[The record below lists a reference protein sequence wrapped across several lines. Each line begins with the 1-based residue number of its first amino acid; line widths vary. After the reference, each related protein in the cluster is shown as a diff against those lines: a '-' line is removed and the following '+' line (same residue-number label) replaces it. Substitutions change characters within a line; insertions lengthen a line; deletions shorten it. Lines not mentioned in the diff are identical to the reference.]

1 MSKEKLP
8 NFNLNFLE
16 NNSGEVPYINISNSK
31 SNSSKNQNS
40 KTSSNNNRIFLTHN
54 NNSSSNSRKNQQNSS
69 PNLIEKKIFQNYNQ
83 NQSSSEIF
91 TFTDN
96 SLNNQFCD
104 TLLSLKNLSNA
115 SLSEDKKEVE
125 TQVKDCIDPK
135 IATPKKRTNNNAANL
150 INYRYKN
157 KATQKV
163 DNINGKNLMDYF
175 QYMKV
180 KVATEKK
187 KKNRNPSVDNISNN
201 TFKLNNKKL
210 TNINKSWN
218 KKNYGLSN
226 IKKQPIKN
234 INRDKSN
241 SNIKAN
247 CKKEI
252 KKKRA
257 NSNIKIS
264 SLKNLKNLFKLN
276 SFDFENLLNK
286 YFIPSKKNNINK
298 KKLSFMNIHNKN
310 INNNKNYII
319 NFNNVN
325 NNKKIKITPKSDS
338 DKRKLS
344 FSYLKIRESAQK
356 NLFHDNKPKKNE
368 EMNIN
373 QNINLIQ
380 KRFSARII
388 KKKQKY
394 SSNLFD
400 KNINNKNIF
409 IKLKPINKDSIENKK
424 NININ
429 KISNYNDIFKLT
441 DKTNNKNTQ
450 YLNRGFNFK
459 NIKK

>member
-1 MSKEKLP
+1 M
-8 NFNLNFLE
+8 
-16 NNSGEVPYINISNSK
+16 
-31 SNSSKNQNS
+31 Q
-40 KTSSNNNRIFLTHN
+40 
-54 NNSSSNSRKNQQNSS
+54 
-69 PNLIEKKIFQNYNQ
+69 
-83 NQSSSEIF
+83 
-91 TFTDN
+91 
-96 SLNNQFCD
+96 
-104 TLLSLKNLSNA
+104 
-115 SLSEDKKEVE
+115 
-125 TQVKDCIDPK
+125 
-135 IATPKKRTNNNAANL
+135 KRN
-150 INYRYKN
+150 
-157 KATQKV
+157 
-163 DNINGKNLMDYF
+163 
-175 QYMKV
+175 
-180 KVATEKK
+180 KK
-187 KKNRNPSVDNISNN
+187 KGVK
-201 TFKLNNKKL
+201 
-210 TNINKSWN
+210 
-218 KKNYGLSN
+218 
-226 IKKQPIKN
+226 
-234 INRDKSN
+234 
-241 SNIKAN
+241 
-247 CKKEI
+247 
-252 KKKRA
+252 
-257 NSNIKIS
+257 NIKIS
-264 SLKNLKNLFKLN
+264 SFKNLKNLFKLN

-310 INNNKNYII
+310 INNNKNYIK

-388 KKKQKY
+388 KKKQIY

-409 IKLKPINKDSIENKK
+409 IKIKPINKESIENKK

-429 KISNYNDIFKLT
+429 KICNYNDIFKLT